1 MHAERWLR
9 VHRERGLWVMGRKGC
24 EYIRR
29 VGCEVQGGGGVQ
41 AGGVELEDDSEVS
54 AGG

>member
-1 MHAERWLR
+1 MNTEGEM
-9 VHRERGLWVMGRKGC
+9 VVKCKG
-24 EYIRR
+24 E
-29 VGCEVQGGGGVQ
+29 GGVQ